1 MDSRKLGLYSTG
13 VSDNFSSVEL
23 NKVSRGRPN
32 FLSIDVPLMLPR
44 SLVGE
49 EIATGERR
57 RGFVLFPSQGRI
69 LPVITD
75 ICRYQE

>member
-1 MDSRKLGLYSTG
+1 MNSRKLGLYSTG

-32 FLSIDVPLMLPR
+32 FLSIDVPLILPR

-49 EIATGERR
+49 EIDTSERR
-57 RGFVLFPSQGRI
+57 RGFVLFPPRGGCSSHH
-69 LPVITD
+69 
-75 ICRYQE
+75 